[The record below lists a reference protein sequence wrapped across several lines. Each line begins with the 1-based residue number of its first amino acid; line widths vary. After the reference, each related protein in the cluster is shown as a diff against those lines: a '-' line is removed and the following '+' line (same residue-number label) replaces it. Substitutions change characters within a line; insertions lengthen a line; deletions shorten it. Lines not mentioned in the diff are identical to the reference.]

1 MVSSQTPIDRLVAGF
16 RGFHAL
22 YYEQRPERITDL
34 VERGQKPKVLMIAC
48 SDSRVDPA
56 IVTNAEPGEL
66 FIVRNVA
73 NLVPPY
79 MPDGNYHGTSAA
91 LEFAVRDLK
100 VEHIV
105 VLGHSRCGGIRALMD
120 ASAGEESQREFIG
133 PWVSICHCA
142 GGKTDSDE
150 VERGAIKGS
159 LNNLMTF
166 PWVRERVEAG
176 NLSLHG
182 WWFKIETG
190 NLWELNAETG
200 EYEQRV

>member
-1 MVSSQTPIDRLVAGF
+1 MVTQSPVDRLVAGF

-22 YYEQRPERITDL
+22 YYEQRPERIRDL
-34 VERGQKPKVLMIAC
+34 VESGQQPKVLMIAC

-79 MPDGNYHGTSAA
+79 APDGNYHGTSAA
-91 LEFAVRDLK
+91 VEYAVRDLK

-120 ASAGEESQREFIG
+120 AARGGEPRREFIG
-133 PWVSICHCA
+133 PWVSICEGACSH
-142 GGKTDSDE
+142 DHSDE
-150 VERGAIKGS
+150 VERNAVKIS
-159 LNNLMTF
+159 LNNLESF
-166 PWVRERVEAG
+166 PWIRERMEKG
-176 NLSLHG
+176 SLTLHG
-182 WWFKIETG
+182 WWFQIETG
-190 NLWELNAETG
+190 NLWELNRESG